1 MLGKKSTAESPSHIS
16 PREFTSRFRAFFFQT
31 EPPSF
36 SISTWLFGRVLGIVC
51 LIAFLSYW
59 HQAEAII
66 GEHGINPW
74 QEDLK
79 KIESLPQVKESF
91 WNKWSLRP
99 TLLWILPFPDHDLLF
114 ATGTI
119 FATFLAIGFLP
130 LLSGIFSYL
139 CYLSLMVVGEPFL
152 SFQWDILLVETLLL
166 SLPLLPGIK
175 FHHMSSPVR
184 QSTWARLL
192 IIALLT
198 KLMLE
203 SGIVKFT
210 YFDADGSNAWR
221 ELNAL
226 QYHYWTQPLPHGFSS
241 WIDSF
246 PRWFDSLS
254 LYFMYA
260 VELGLPFLFFM
271 PGNLRRFAALGQIL
285 LQILILLSG
294 NYGFFNLLTV
304 LLCIPLIDDRI
315 WSNLI
320 RKKTEQISL
329 SRTIRWKSALR
340 DTSLFVLWTFF
351 LATTWKHLSNDIR
364 GNRTNLE
371 METLGSKWIDEM
383 QMISRPFRCFNSY
396 GLFRVMT
403 KTRPEIII
411 ETSQDGQ
418 SWELV
423 KFKWKPSHPLQKPRF
438 AGPHMPRIDWQ
449 MWFEGLNFE
458 RYAAHPFSRFL
469 YGRFLEMT
477 ANGADF
483 YHFSDLRKVLGDQE
497 FNALSQASPK
507 VQKQVMN
514 NYNNLINS
522 FLSRSLWFG
531 RLLDKILENRQEVL
545 EQLHV
550 DNDTSLSPQFLRISL
565 MHYQFSNTDDSFW
578 ESNEIPHATYQIKRT
593 E

>member
-130 LLSGIFSYL
+130 LLSGIISYL

-285 LQILILLSG
+285 LQVLILLSG

-423 KFKWKPSHPLQKPRF
+423 KFKWKPSHPQQKPRF

-483 YHFSDLRKVLGDQE
+483 SDFSDLRRVLGDQE

-531 RLLDKILENRQEVL
+531 RLLNKILENRQEVL
-545 EQLHV
+545 ELLHV
-550 DNDTSLSPQFLRISL
+550 DNDTSLPPQFLRISL

-578 ESNEIPHATYQIKRT
+578 EANEIPHATYQIKRT

>member
-16 PREFTSRFRAFFFQT
+16 PRVFTSRFRAFFFKT

-36 SISTWLFGRVLGIVC
+36 SISTWLFGRVLGIVS

-99 TLLWILPFPDHDLLF
+99 TLLWILPFPDHDILF

-130 LLSGIFSYL
+130 LLSGTISYL

-226 QYHYWTQPLPHGFSS
+226 QYHYWTQPLPHGFSN

-285 LQILILLSG
+285 LQVLILLSG

-411 ETSQDGQ
+411 ETSKDAQ
-418 SWELV
+418 SWELA
-423 KFKWKPSHPLQKPRF
+423 KFKWKPSHPQQKPRF

-477 ANGADF
+477 ANGADLSD
-483 YHFSDLRKVLGDQE
+483 FSDLRRVLGDQE

-531 RLLDKILENRQEVL
+531 RLLNKILENRQEVL

-550 DNDTSLSPQFLRISL
+550 DNDTSLPPQFLRISL

-578 ESNEIPHATYQIKRT
+578 EANEIPHATYQIKRT